1 VAASPYLVDV
11 VALLADPGAR
21 RRVPLE
27 TPIRWSVELS
37 DVGPELRADLTLE
50 SVAPGIVVRGP
61 LDTSVTHRCHRCLV
75 EWEEALEL
83 DVLETFGIADEG
95 DDYPIVSEQIDLE
108 PALRD
113 AVLLE
118 LPVSPTC
125 RPDCLGLCSTCGA
138 DLNTGSCPGHEE
150 EIDSPFSALRELLEP

>member
-1 VAASPYLVDV
+1 MAPSPFLVDV
-11 VALLADPGAR
+11 VALLADQGSR
-21 RRVPLE
+21 RRVPIEAAVKWGL
-27 TPIRWSVELS
+27 ELS
-37 DVGPELRADLTLE
+37 DVGPSVAADLTLE

-61 LDTSVTHRCHRCLV
+61 LTTTATHRCHRCLV
-75 EWEEALEL
+75 EWEEALEI
-83 DVLETFGIADEG
+83 DVLETFGIADAG
-95 DDYPIVSEQIDLE
+95 DDYPIEDEQIDLE

-118 LPVSPTC
+118 LPISPTC

-150 EIDSPFSALRELLEP
+150 ESESPFAGLRELLEP